1 MDAGRRRAPLRGAI
15 VGLVRIVHPFPSA
28 LDGIVTA
35 AFVLI
40 ADGSPLVAVRLGVA
54 MFALQAAIGTANDLI
69 DEPLDTGV
77 KTGKPLPRGLVS
89 RRAAYVLF
97 GTAIAVGIVLSA
109 LSGPLALLVAV
120 LGTAI
125 GLAYDG
131 WLKGTVWSWLPFAVG
146 VPLVPVYAW
155 LGATGRLPNSF
166 LVLIPA
172 AVLAG
177 AALALANLLA
187 DLERDEATGKQ
198 TAATRMGADLAWRI
212 SALLHTTVAFIA
224 IGSLAALQGRGVGVF
239 AVVGGVATVAVGGV
253 LGRRGRPVIRE
264 RAWELEAAGVA
275 LLAAGW
281 VAAVA
286 EAGSL

>member
-1 MDAGRRRAPLRGAI
+1 LSGAI

-40 ADGSPLVAVRLGVA
+40 AGGTPAIAVRLGVA
-54 MFALQAAIGTANDLI
+54 MFALQAAIGTANDLV
-69 DEPLDTGV
+69 DEASDRGL

-89 RRAAYVLF
+89 RRSAQVLF
-97 GTAIAVGIVLSA
+97 AVALAVGLVLSA
-109 LSGPLALLVAV
+109 FSGPTVLLVALV
-120 LGTAI
+120 GTGI

-131 WLKGTVWSWLPFAVG
+131 WLKGTVWSWLPFAGG

-155 LGATGRLPNSF
+155 LGATGRLPGAF
-166 LVLIPA
+166 FILIPA

-177 AALALANLLA
+177 TALALANLLA
-187 DLERDEATGKQ
+187 DLERDRAAGKR
-198 TAATRMGADLAWRI
+198 TAATRLGARVAWGI
-212 SALLHTTVAFIA
+212 SALLHAIVAALA
-224 IGSLAALQGRGVGVF
+224 IGSLAAVQGRGVGLF
-239 AVVGGVATVAVGGV
+239 AVTGGVAIIAAGVA
-253 LGRRGRPVIRE
+253 LGRAGRPLIRE
-264 RAWELEAAGVA
+264 RAWELEAAGVG

-281 VAAVA
+281 VAAVV